1 MERLIDKKAPSSREE
16 AVLRD
21 FVQAARAVDRSD
33 EWRRA
38 VRWRQAVL
46 SFVLALE
53 AREACRCIDGARRD
67 RKGTFD

>member
-1 MERLIDKKAPSSREE
+1 MERLIEKKAPSSREE
-16 AVLRD
+16 AELRD
-21 FVQAARAVDRSD
+21 LVQAARAVDLSD

-53 AREACRCIDGARRD
+53 ALEACQCIAGARRN
-67 RKGTFD
+67 REGTFN

>member
-1 MERLIDKKAPSSREE
+1 MERLIEKKSPSSREE

-21 FVQAARAVDRSD
+21 LVQAARTVDLSD

-53 AREACRCIDGARRD
+53 APEASRCINGARHN
-67 RKGTFD
+67 RKDTFN